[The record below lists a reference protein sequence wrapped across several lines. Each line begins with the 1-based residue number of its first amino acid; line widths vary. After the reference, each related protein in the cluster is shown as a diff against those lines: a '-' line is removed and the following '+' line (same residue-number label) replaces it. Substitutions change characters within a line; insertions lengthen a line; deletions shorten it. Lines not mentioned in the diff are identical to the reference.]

1 MSATDVAVT
10 TTGTPRSKR
19 KALLALG
26 ALGVVFGDIGTSPLY
41 AFQEIFDGV
50 HDIPAVEH
58 RVYGAASMVFWTLTL
73 IVSIKYVLIVMR
85 ADNDG
90 EGGIMALAS
99 LAVSKVKHR
108 RKLIMSLGIL
118 GAALFYGDG
127 MITPAVS
134 VLSAVEGLE
143 LVDPGLTSWVVP
155 IALVI
160 LVGLFMVQRH
170 GTGKMGAAFGPVM
183 LVWFVT
189 IAILGFSSLIQ
200 TPEILAAINPKYAV
214 SFFAGEPM
222 LAFLA
227 LGSVVLCVTGAEALY
242 ADMGQFGR
250 GPIRFSWFAVAIP
263 ALYLNYF
270 GQAALVVRSPESA
283 SNPFYLMVPEA
294 LTLPMVILATIA
306 TVIASQAV
314 ISGAFSMTRQAIQ
327 LDYLPRLLVRHTSSS
342 ERGQVY
348 VPAVNWML
356 MISVAALVIA
366 FQDSSR
372 LASAYGIAVTGTFVI
387 TTCLITVVALHYWKV
402 KPIYV
407 WPVFTLFFIIDMAFF
422 TANLTKFSD
431 GGWFPL
437 AVAAVVFSVLM
448 TWRRG
453 RSLLQRKM
461 SRLGPPIPNFVEE
474 MNDSGIVRL
483 PGARVYL
490 ANDLDVAPFAL
501 VQQTR
506 LLKGAAEQIVLLKF
520 QTANIPRVDPE
531 HRLMIKRPYPDITQV
546 SVHLGFMERTRA
558 TDVMEAIAAHG
569 VPIDPAECVYV
580 VHQVSIEPS
589 KTAPMWMRRQYMFAF
604 MQRVALNP
612 SVYLRLPV
620 DRVLGV
626 WTVVKLDEK

>member
-1 MSATDVAVT
+1 MSTASVAVT

-19 KALLALG
+19 KAILAVG

-73 IVSIKYVLIVMR
+73 IVSVKYVLIVMR

-108 RKLIMSLGIL
+108 KKLIMGLGIL

-143 LVDPGLTSWVVP
+143 LVDPGLSEWVVP
-155 IALVI
+155 IALAI
-160 LVGLFMVQRH
+160 LFGLFMVQRH

-183 LVWFVT
+183 MVWFVT
-189 IAILGFSSLIQ
+189 IAVLGFSSLIQ
-200 TPEILAAINPKYAV
+200 NPEILGAINPMYAV
-214 SFFAGEPM
+214 GFFTGEPM

-250 GPIRFSWFAVAIP
+250 GPIRFSWFAIAVP

-270 GQAALVVRSPESA
+270 GQAALVVRDPSA
-283 SNPFYLMVPEA
+283 AKNPFYLMVPES
-294 LTLPMVILATIA
+294 LQLPMVILATVA

-327 LDYLPRLLVRHTSSS
+327 LGYLPRLQVRHTSSS

-356 MISVAALVIA
+356 MISVAGLIIA

-387 TTCLITVVALHYWKV
+387 TTCLITVVALRYWKIR
-402 KPIYV
+402 PIFV
-407 WPVFTLFFIIDMAFF
+407 WPVFVLFFIIDMAFF
-422 TANLTKFSD
+422 TANLTKFAD

-437 AVAAVVFSVLM
+437 AVAAIVFSVLM
-448 TWRRG
+448 TWHRG
-453 RSLLQRKM
+453 RSLLQGKM
-461 SRLGPPIPNFVEE
+461 LRLGPPLPSFMEE
-474 MNDSGIVRL
+474 LKEDKMIRS

-490 ANDLDVAPFAL
+490 ATDLDIAPFAL

-506 LLKGAAEQIVLLKF
+506 LLQVASEQIVLLKF
-520 QTANIPRVDPE
+520 QTATVPRVDSDK
-531 HRLMIKRPYPDITQV
+531 RLIIKRPYPDVTQV
-546 SVHLGFMERTRA
+546 AVNLGFMERTKA
-558 TDVMEAIAAHG
+558 NDVMVAIAAEG
-569 VPIDPAECVYV
+569 VPIDPDTCVYV
-580 VHQVSIEPS
+580 VHQVTIEPAKS
-589 KTAPMWMRRQYMFAF
+589 SHMWMRQQYVFAF

-626 WTVVKLDEK
+626 WTVIRLDDK

>member
-58 RVYGAASMVFWTLTL
+58 RVYGSASMVFWTLTL

-200 TPEILAAINPKYAV
+200 TPEILAAINPK
-214 SFFAGEPM
+214 
-222 LAFLA
+222 
-227 LGSVVLCVTGAEALY
+227 
-242 ADMGQFGR
+242 
-250 GPIRFSWFAVAIP
+250 
-263 ALYLNYF
+263 
-270 GQAALVVRSPESA
+270 
-283 SNPFYLMVPEA
+283 
-294 LTLPMVILATIA
+294 
-306 TVIASQAV
+306 
-314 ISGAFSMTRQAIQ
+314 
-327 LDYLPRLLVRHTSSS
+327 
-342 ERGQVY
+342 
-348 VPAVNWML
+348 
-356 MISVAALVIA
+356 
-366 FQDSSR
+366 
-372 LASAYGIAVTGTFVI
+372 
-387 TTCLITVVALHYWKV
+387 
-402 KPIYV
+402 
-407 WPVFTLFFIIDMAFF
+407 
-422 TANLTKFSD
+422 
-431 GGWFPL
+431 
-437 AVAAVVFSVLM
+437 
-448 TWRRG
+448 
-453 RSLLQRKM
+453 
-461 SRLGPPIPNFVEE
+461 
-474 MNDSGIVRL
+474 
-483 PGARVYL
+483 
-490 ANDLDVAPFAL
+490 
-501 VQQTR
+501 
-506 LLKGAAEQIVLLKF
+506 
-520 QTANIPRVDPE
+520 
-531 HRLMIKRPYPDITQV
+531 
-546 SVHLGFMERTRA
+546 
-558 TDVMEAIAAHG
+558 
-569 VPIDPAECVYV
+569 
-580 VHQVSIEPS
+580 
-589 KTAPMWMRRQYMFAF
+589 
-604 MQRVALNP
+604 
-612 SVYLRLPV
+612 
-620 DRVLGV
+620 
-626 WTVVKLDEK
+626 